1 MRPKNINQ
9 SRRTPFALIIPTL
22 SPLSGAQMNRACL
35 RKTTM
40 HPSFASAMWRKLGC
54 MALALTSLI
63 ASLPALAEPA
73 SAESTAGWNGTA
85 GAGPIVFPKYVGGKS
100 TQVWPIPLL
109 SINYNETFYVELERV
124 GVYVLASDDK
134 KVGLGLA
141 VEPRFGFSA
150 KDGARLVGMATRRDS
165 LEGGPTFDWDFD
177 VIAFS
182 VAWFTDLNRSSHGNS
197 LRASIYKPIL
207 KNEHWDFGALLAFDR
222 MNGKLANYY
231 FGVRPSEATSSRP
244 GYQSGAGTNVSI
256 GLSGTYNLGKRH
268 ALMFGANLARLSKSA
283 ANSPITET
291 NRATMYY
298 IGYGWNL

>member
-1 MRPKNINQ
+1 MNKNCLSKATMRTNSWPALLG
-9 SRRTPFALIIPTL
+9 RLGRMAFALIAL
-22 SPLSGAQMNRACL
+22 NA
-35 RKTTM
+35 
-40 HPSFASAMWRKLGC
+40 SFAA
-54 MALALTSLI
+54 I
-63 ASLPALAEPA
+63 AEPA
-73 SAESTAGWNGTA
+73 AAEAKDGWNGTA
-85 GAGPIVFPKYVGGKS
+85 GAGPIAFPKYVGGKS
-100 TQVWPIPLL
+100 AQVWPIPLL
-109 SINYNETFYVELERV
+109 SINYDETFYVEIERV

-150 KDGARLVGMATRRDS
+150 KDGARLAGMATRRDS

-222 MNGKLANYY
+222 MNGKLVNYY

-256 GLSGTYNLGKRH
+256 GLSGTYNLDKRH
-268 ALMFGANLARLSKSA
+268 ALMFGASLARLSKSA
-283 ANSPITET
+283 ANSPIAET
-291 NRATMYY
+291 NRSTVYY
-298 IGYGWNL
+298 LGYGWNL